1 MTNTLATKQRRT
13 PPADAGRLIISPG
26 GSVRSHS
33 VVRLGEVIRV
43 VLMLT
48 PQRAGSLAD
57 QVAEILTVL
66 RDTLGRQE
74 WPMTLVTQ
82 TVFLRADADQV
93 AVEDLFATSE
103 LHQATVQHYVVE
115 PPANGAFLAVEAWAV
130 GGPRVTLEPLLP
142 HAVAVSYDGI
152 RWLHIGG
159 LKPRTA
165 GVGVYAEARDAF
177 QQAGELLTAAGFG
190 WEHVVRTWWQL
201 ENITGPEGDTQ
212 RYLELNRARA
222 DAFAGLHFGVE
233 TSGAATPP
241 VNYPA
246 STGIGMESGAGL
258 TLGAVAMKTSRRE
271 VRLLALENPWQTPA
285 YDYAPHYSPQSPK
298 FSRAMALVTPE
309 YTTTWVSGTA
319 SILHSEVCHPGDI
332 VAQTGQTLDN
342 IAALIASD
350 NFVRHGLSG
359 AGATLSDLAKVRV
372 YIKHAADYAACR
384 AICEKRLGHLP
395 AIYVVADICRP
406 ELLVE
411 IEGVAFA
418 RRLAPASSD

>member
-1 MTNTLATKQRRT
+1 MTNTLAIKQRT
-13 PPADAGRLIISPG
+13 APPAGSGLVTHFTG

-33 VVRLGEVIRV
+33 VIRLGEVLRV

-48 PQRAGSLAD
+48 PQRGGSLAD
-57 QVAEILTVL
+57 QVAAILAVL
-66 RDTLGRQE
+66 RETLGRQE

-82 TVFLRADADQV
+82 TVFLQAASDQA
-93 AVEDLFATSE
+93 AVEHLFGASDL
-103 LHQATVQHYVVE
+103 HRATVQHYVVE
-115 PPANGAFLAVEAWAV
+115 SPANGARVAVEAWAV
-130 GGPRVTLEPLLP
+130 GGPGVKVERHSP
-142 HAVAVSYDGI
+142 HAVTVRYDGI
-152 RWLHIGG
+152 RWVHVGG
-159 LKPRTA
+159 IKPRITGA
-165 GVGVYAEARDAF
+165 GVYEEALDVFEQTA
-177 QQAGELLTAAGFG
+177 ELLTAAGLG

-201 ENITGPEGDTQ
+201 EQITGTEGYKQ
-212 RYLELNRARA
+212 RYSELNRARA

-233 TSGAATPP
+233 ISRAATQS

-258 TLGAVAMKTSRRE
+258 TLGALAMETPRRE

-285 YDYAPHYSPQSPK
+285 YDYAPRYSPQSPK
-298 FSRAMALVTPE
+298 FSRAIALVTPG

-319 SILHSEVCHPGDI
+319 SILHSEACHRGDI

-342 IAALIASD
+342 IAALIAPD
-350 NFVRHGLSG
+350 NFAQHGVSC

-372 YIKHAADYAACR
+372 YIKRAADYTACR
-384 AICEKRLGHLP
+384 AICEKRLGHVP

-406 ELLVE
+406 ELLME

-418 RRLAPASSD
+418 RRPTPATSD